1 MLGGRRDGNDA
12 TGTDMISS
20 IQTRLSMQ
28 ARRST
33 DPRVSGDREGLMRAY
48 DEESGAFGLADLADD
63 DSEDEMSSRRNG
75 NGTSNG
81 HATKAYGNSIEMQP
95 KTKGGER

>member
-33 DPRVSGDREGLMRAY
+33 DPRISGDREGLMRAY
-48 DEESGAFGLADLADD
+48 DEESGTFGLNDLAD
-63 DSEDEMSSRRNG
+63 DSEDESSSGVNG
-75 NGTSNG
+75 NGNG
-81 HATKAYGNSIEMQP
+81 HVAKSYGNSIEMQP